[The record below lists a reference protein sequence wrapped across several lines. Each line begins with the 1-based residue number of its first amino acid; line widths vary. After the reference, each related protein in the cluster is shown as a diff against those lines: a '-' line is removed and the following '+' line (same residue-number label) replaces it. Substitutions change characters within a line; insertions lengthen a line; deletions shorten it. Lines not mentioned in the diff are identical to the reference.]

1 MKVKEY
7 IDYWYYTYIFVNQS
21 PSTAAVNQS
30 HINVHIKPSKLG
42 DMEISQVTM
51 RDAQEFLTEL
61 LIHGNKCKIHS
72 INSYGKPLS
81 HWTVRKIRQ
90 ILIKAFAFAVKEN
103 IISTNPILDTVPIVI
118 QPSTVHPFTLEE
130 QRRFLKIT
138 HKHRFY
144 VAYELY
150 FFCGCRRGEILG
162 LSWDNVHFS
171 KDYIYISQTLVMEGT
186 TPVLKPRGKTK
197 NAFRTIPIP
206 DEIKRDLHAVKR
218 RQIAEREEN
227 DNWNNPHNL
236 VFTQKDGS
244 PVNPASF
251 SRNFKQLLK
260 RHGFPTDLH
269 LHCTRHSWATNMVQ
283 LGIPLSD
290 IQAMGGWS
298 RPDILLQIY
307 SQSVKKSHKKA
318 IRKLYKACT
327 T

>member
-1 MKVKEY
+1 
-7 IDYWYYTYIFVNQS
+7 
-21 PSTAAVNQS
+21 
-30 HINVHIKPSKLG
+30 
-42 DMEISQVTM
+42 
-51 RDAQEFLTEL
+51 
-61 LIHGNKCKIHS
+61 
-72 INSYGKPLS
+72 
-81 HWTVRKIRQ
+81 
-90 ILIKAFAFAVKEN
+90 
-103 IISTNPILDTVPIVI
+103 
-118 QPSTVHPFTLEE
+118 
-130 QRRFLKIT
+130 
-138 HKHRFY
+138 
-144 VAYELY
+144 
-150 FFCGCRRGEILG
+150 
-162 LSWDNVHFS
+162 
-171 KDYIYISQTLVMEGT
+171 MEGT
-186 TPVLKPRGKTK
+186 APVLKPRGKTK

-227 DNWNNPHNL
+227 DNWSNPHNL
-236 VFTQKDGS
+236 VFTQKNGS

-269 LHCTRHSWATNMVQ
+269 LHCTRHSWATNLVQ

-307 SQSVKKSHKKA
+307 SQSVKQSHKKA